1 MSGVASVSV
10 DPDYMGVVKT
20 DGTLW
25 VWGLNSS
32 GFPNWTASEEDL
44 LRPAQLM
51 ENVAEVDCSSHMAVV
66 KTDHILWLWGNN
78 VCGQIGNG
86 AWEATVSAPVQVM
99 KDVAQVAVGNGHTIA
114 LKTDGSVW
122 GWGVNDMGQAGG
134 DAHHA
139 QDSSGREIRSTPNR
153 LSSRPMP
160 SSPEQMTA
168 SRWIGTGFSG
178 PGGATAG
185 VSWEKRRSRTAG
197 SFLFFDTQQAG
208 GVDAHRPRIRYECR
222 ELDQRLGP

>member
-139 QDSSGREIRSTPNR
+139 QDSSGREIRSTPK
-153 LSSRPMP
+153 
-160 SSPEQMTA
+160 Q
-168 SRWIGTGFSG
+168 I
-178 PGGATAG
+178 
-185 VSWEKRRSRTAG
+185 V
-197 SFLFFDTQQAG
+197 QQA
-208 GVDAHRPRIRYECR
+208 DAIVAGANDSFALDWDGFLWAWGSNSWGQLGKAEIKDGRIIPIFRYATSGWSRC
-222 ELDQRLGP
+222 PSAAHPV